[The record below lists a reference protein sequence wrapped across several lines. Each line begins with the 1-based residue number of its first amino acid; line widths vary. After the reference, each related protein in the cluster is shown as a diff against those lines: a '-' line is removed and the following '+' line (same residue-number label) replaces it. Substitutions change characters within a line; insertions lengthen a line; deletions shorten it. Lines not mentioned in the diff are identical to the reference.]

1 TLSVVH
7 HLRGLDN
14 FDEWHFE
21 LTTIVLQGEG
31 LTTQATQCTGVEA
44 KWSIKGLTCAFRVL
58 DGDTKKLRRHID
70 DAVLRP
76 SSEPPLPPPVL
87 DDVAPKLID
96 PIMEY
101 LAEHR
106 SAKFL
111 EARAAKAALEYLL
124 KSEHADVERSIVL
137 VYASL
142 SEAVRRDAAVANL
155 GQCAHCIIEWLRG
168 KFCSEEQKFASA
180 VDVYTKFHGFKF
192 ERYCSLDGSLATF
205 DKLRKAVEKR
215 ESTTLSDS
223 HLASV
228 LLSALPDC
236 IAHDVQVWRGARPS
250 IPYTQL
256 RELLPQHWH
265 ELTQKYPDFLGPKPT
280 AHAVPVHGSG
290 QAPETTRS
298 SALRL
303 SSYDGYGQTTGLSP
317 WRSQRDMPREDRGYC
332 LAHAG
337 QNRGG
342 YAHGGRSQRGYDHAV
357 IPTAAT
363 PKAANK
369 ESRLRADAINVT
381 KVRFAT
387 TAIATTRAIAR

>member
-1 TLSVVH
+1 MSSTASSAAATRPTLSVVH

-21 LTTIVLQGEG
+21 LTTIVFQGEG

-44 KWSIKGLTCAFRVL
+44 KWSIKGLTRAFRVL

-96 PIMEY
+96 PMMEY

-111 EARAAKAALEYLL
+111 EARAAKAALEHLL
-124 KSEHADVERSIVL
+124 KSEHADVERSIAL

-142 SEAVRRDAAVANL
+142 SEA
-155 GQCAHCIIEWLRG
+155 WLCG

-223 HLASV
+223 HLA
-228 LLSALPDC
+228 
-236 IAHDVQVWRGARPS
+236 
-250 IPYTQL
+250 
-256 RELLPQHWH
+256 
-265 ELTQKYPDFLGPKPT
+265 
-280 AHAVPVHGSG
+280 
-290 QAPETTRS
+290 
-298 SALRL
+298 
-303 SSYDGYGQTTGLSP
+303 
-317 WRSQRDMPREDRGYC
+317 
-332 LAHAG
+332 
-337 QNRGG
+337 
-342 YAHGGRSQRGYDHAV
+342 
-357 IPTAAT
+357 
-363 PKAANK
+363 
-369 ESRLRADAINVT
+369 
-381 KVRFAT
+381 
-387 TAIATTRAIAR
+387 

>member
-1 TLSVVH
+1 
-7 HLRGLDN
+7 
-14 FDEWHFE
+14 
-21 LTTIVLQGEG
+21 
-31 LTTQATQCTGVEA
+31 
-44 KWSIKGLTCAFRVL
+44 
-58 DGDTKKLRRHID
+58 
-70 DAVLRP
+70 
-76 SSEPPLPPPVL
+76 
-87 DDVAPKLID
+87 
-96 PIMEY
+96 MEY

-111 EARAAKAALEYLL
+111 EARAAKAALEHLL
-124 KSEHADVERSIVL
+124 KSEHADVERSIAL

-142 SEAVRRDAAVANL
+142 SEAVRRDAAAANL

-192 ERYCSLDGSLATF
+192 ERYSSLDGSLATF

-280 AHAVPVHGSG
+280 AHAPMAVKTEAATPTAA
-290 QAPETTRS
+290 APNVVTIT
-298 SALRL
+298 
-303 SSYDGYGQTTGLSP
+303 
-317 WRSQRDMPREDRGYC
+317 
-332 LAHAG
+332 
-337 QNRGG
+337 
-342 YAHGGRSQRGYDHAV
+342 AV

-369 ESRLRADAINVT
+369 ESRLRTDAINVT

-387 TAIATTRAIAR
+387 TAIATTRAIGPMISSMMIIIVWLLQSCTPSKMTGEAAVAAPTKVAPVKIPEETTIVVVVVA